1 MIKFLVM
8 DVDGTLTDGKVYLG
22 NEGESF
28 KAFDIKDGFGIKT
41 LLPQN
46 GIIPIIITARK
57 SVMLEHRCKELNVNE
72 VHQGIRNKVE
82 CLNGIINRYSSS
94 IQSYTLANC
103 AYIGDDILDL
113 QCLLPIKEA
122 GGLAGCPA
130 DAVQSV
136 KQACDYIAPHK
147 AGEGAVRDYI
157 EYIIV
162 KNENGYER
170 ENLKERL
177 DEAVDI
183 ISNLDF
189 LSLEVGTYIVSPN
202 FYYTVQEYTA
212 FDEDE
217 AQYESHRKYID
228 IQWVYEGEERL
239 MITDIGNLVPSGKY
253 DEDKD
258 LIIYNKANYLTS
270 MILVPGSC
278 AILFPKDAH
287 KPTRFLGKACKIKK
301 VVGKLRIEVE

>member
-22 NEGESF
+22 NDGESF
-28 KAFDIKDGFGIKT
+28 KAFDIKDGYGIKA
-41 LLPQN
+41 LLPRS

-57 SVMLEHRCKELNVNE
+57 SVMLEHRCKELDVNE
-72 VHQGIRNKVE
+72 VHQGIRNKIE

-130 DAVQSV
+130 DAVQFV

-183 ISNLDF
+183 ISNIDF

-258 LIIYNKANYLTS
+258 LILYNKANYLTS